1 MTELVPVSGLD
12 PAQDAL
18 FRAWADVYR
27 ASDEAA
33 MGRAASSW
41 TADQQREMERSPDRR
56 RLAWAAV
63 EDGTVVAAL
72 RIVMPVHD
80 NHRLCVVN
88 LAVHPDHRR
97 RGLGTLLLEHAEQ
110 AARDEGR
117 SVLLA
122 ETEWLVDGRDEA
134 GEEFLAR
141 HGYAAAQV
149 VLRSS
154 LPLPAH
160 RGRLAGLLGR
170 DGTDGYR
177 MQTFWDGIPDELLD
191 GRAELSRRMSTDA
204 PLGAL
209 ELEEEEWDAE
219 RVRNSYE
226 VVAAMGRR
234 VVDTFAVEEATGRL
248 VGYTEVQ
255 VTPDLG
261 VADEVVAYQQDTLVV
276 REHRGHALGLRLKAA
291 NTLAL
296 MDEVPQATVVRT
308 WNAEEN
314 GPMLAVNARIG
325 YVRDAF
331 LREWQKVLA

>member
-12 PAQDAL
+12 PAKDDL
-18 FRAWADVYR
+18 FRAWADVFR
-27 ASDEAA
+27 ASDRAS
-33 MGRAASSW
+33 MGASASSW
-41 TADQQREMERSPDRR
+41 TADQLREMERSPDRR
-56 RLAWAAV
+56 RLSWAAV
-63 EDGTVVAAL
+63 EAGTVVGAL
-72 RIVMPVHD
+72 GLVMPVHD
-80 NHRLCVVN
+80 NPRLVVVN

-97 RGLGTLLLEHAEQ
+97 RGLGSRLLRHAEEV
-110 AARDEGR
+110 AVEEGR

-122 ETEWLVDGRDEA
+122 ETEWLPAGRDQF
-134 GEEFLAR
+134 GEEFAER
-141 HGYAAAQV
+141 FGYAAAQV

-154 LPLPAH
+154 LQLPAA
-160 RGRLAGLLGR
+160 RDRLAGLLSR

-177 MQTFWDGIPDELLD
+177 TQTWWDGIPEDLLE
-191 GRAELSRRMSTDA
+191 GRAELSRRMSTDV
-204 PLGAL
+204 PMGQL

-219 RVRNSYE
+219 RVRKGYE
-226 VVAAMGRR
+226 VIAAMGRR
-234 VVDTFAVEEATGRL
+234 VVDTFAVEESTGRL

-255 VTPDLG
+255 VTPDE
-261 VADEVVAYQQDTLVV
+261 DEVVAYQQDTLVL

-296 MDEVPQATVVRT
+296 MDEVPQAGVVRT

-314 GPMLAVNARIG
+314 APMLAVNAQIG